1 MDTKTVLITGANG
14 QLGRELQLLAPA
26 FPAFQFLFAGH
37 DTLPVDQPER
47 VHAFFAA
54 HQPHWCVNCAAYT
67 AVDKAES
74 QKEDAFRIN
83 GEGPGY
89 LATACRA
96 IGAQLIH
103 MSTDYVF
110 SGDSETPLKET
121 DPTGPIN
128 VYGASKLDGERKALG
143 QYPEGT
149 MIIRTSWVYSEFGG
163 NFVKTMMRLMKEKPA
178 LNVVEDQ
185 IGSPTYAADLAAAI
199 LHILSGPR
207 FIPGIFHYSNEG
219 RISWYQFALAIREL
233 IQSPCIV
240 NPIPTSDFPTP
251 AKRPRYSLLDK
262 THIRDTYGLAIP
274 NWHSGLATCIGR
286 LTDID
291 QSPNNK

>member
-1 MDTKTVLITGANG
+1 
-14 QLGRELQLLAPA
+14 
-26 FPAFQFLFAGH
+26 
-37 DTLPVDQPER
+37 
-47 VHAFFAA
+47 
-54 HQPHWCVNCAAYT
+54 
-67 AVDKAES
+67 
-74 QKEDAFRIN
+74 
-83 GEGPGY
+83 
-89 LATACRA
+89 
-96 IGAQLIH
+96 
-103 MSTDYVF
+103 
-110 SGDSETPLKET
+110 
-121 DPTGPIN
+121 
-128 VYGASKLDGERKALG
+128 
-143 QYPEGT
+143 

-163 NFVKTMMRLMKEKPA
+163 NFVKTMMRLMKEKPS

-274 NWHSGLATCIGR
+274 NWHSGLATCIGK

-291 QSPNNK
+291 QSPDNR